1 MEHFENLK
9 KKDHHDGKGHSTSA
23 MNYNG
28 IWIED
33 IIDGYYTLK
42 VEGREMLAPEVEI
55 QNTSVGA
62 IVSSQ
67 RIPSRTLKVTF
78 KLENH
83 NPDLLLIDFRNLV
96 NELYTEEDV
105 PIYFNDER
113 DVFYC
118 GRFSGAS
125 EVDGASY
132 EVVSDF
138 EITCADP
145 RRYSQAEL
153 FVDGVVNKDFRYN
166 QRPSRIEL
174 KLARNGKVSVT
185 NTQQTITIDNDL
197 SVNDSVVIDF
207 DEGKILVNDQNKTSY
222 LSLTSDFENFILKKG
237 QIITSSNGTCKTYF
251 REVTF

>member
-1 MEHFENLK
+1 MQHFETLK
-9 KKDHHDGKGHSTSA
+9 KKDHYDSKELPTSA

-28 IWIED
+28 IWIEEL
-33 IIDGYYTLK
+33 IDGYYTLK
-42 VEGREMLAPEVEI
+42 VEGREMIAPEVQI
-55 QNTSVGA
+55 QNTSIGGV
-62 IVSSQ
+62 VSNQ
-67 RIPSRTLKVTF
+67 RVPSRKLKVTF

-83 NPDLLLIDFRNLV
+83 NPDLLLTDFRNIV
-96 NELYTEEDV
+96 NELYAEEDV

-113 DVFYC
+113 DVFYY

-125 EVDGASY
+125 EIDGAIY
-132 EVVSDF
+132 EIVSDF

-153 FVDGVVNKDFRYN
+153 FINDVVNKDFRYN

-174 KLARNGKVSVT
+174 KLAKNGQVSVT
-185 NTQQTITIDNDL
+185 NTKQTITIDTQL

-207 DEGKILVNDQNKTSY
+207 DNGKILVNGQNKTSF
-222 LSLTSDFENFILKKG
+222 LSLTSDFENFILRKG
-237 QIITSSNGTCKTYF
+237 QIITSNNGTCKTYF